1 MDLWKCI
8 EAKYPEADKK

>member
-1 MDLWKCI
+1 MDLWKCV